1 VNTACNSRSLP
12 PFNGQTEEE
21 QRQCSNNFIDTIED
35 LQLEI
40 DGKSIHNLEQYRL
53 APPSGGFELEIVEN
67 NIRGDPAG
75 NRRNL

>member
-1 VNTACNSRSLP
+1 MDKPKRSKDNVLIILLI
-12 PFNGQTEEE
+12 
-21 QRQCSNNFIDTIED
+21 RVED

-53 APPSGGFELEIVEN
+53 APPSGEFELEIVEN

>member
-21 QRQCSNNFIDTIED
+21 QRQCSNNFIDTGRGFTIRNRWK
-35 LQLEI
+35 I
-40 DGKSIHNLEQYRL
+40 IHNLEQYRL

>member
-1 VNTACNSRSLP
+1 MDKPKRSKDNVLIILLI
-12 PFNGQTEEE
+12 
-21 QRQCSNNFIDTIED
+21 RVED

>member
-1 VNTACNSRSLP
+1 MDKPKRSKDNVLIILLI
-12 PFNGQTEEE
+12 
-21 QRQCSNNFIDTIED
+21 RVED

-67 NIRGDPAG
+67 NIREDPAG